1 MEDEN
6 RELQNAADV
15 MGWRKTE
22 RERLIAARMALS
34 VAERKEHA
42 ALVAGDLDAL
52 IPVTG
57 DTIVSLYWPFRGEPN
72 LHPWMAA
79 ACEKGIRIA
88 LPIVVAKGQPLIF
101 REWKPGARMER
112 GVWNIP
118 FPADGAIVEPTVV
131 IAPLVGFD
139 AENYRLG
146 YGGGF
151 FDRTL
156 ASLNR
161 QALAIGVGHPV
172 GALRTIHPQSHDIP
186 MRWIVTGHSPAVE
199 RTE

>member
-6 RELQNAADV
+6 RDPQNAADV
-15 MGWRKTE
+15 MRWRKAE
-22 RERLIAARMALS
+22 RERLIAARLALS

-42 ALVAGDLDAL
+42 ELVARDLDAL

-57 DTIVSLYWPFRGEPN
+57 DTVVSLYWPFRGEPN

-88 LPIVVAKGQPLIF
+88 LPIVIAKGQPLVF
-101 REWKPGARMER
+101 REWQPGARMER

-139 AENYRLG
+139 GQNYRLG

-161 QALAIGVGHPV
+161 RPLAIGVGHPI
-172 GALRTIHPQSHDIP
+172 GTLRTIHPQSHDIP
-186 MRWIVTGHSPAVE
+186 MTWVVTGYAPAVE
-199 RTE
+199 IKH